1 MTQEIILNDWVI
13 TEDTSID
20 ENGIIKPET
29 VTPEKVSTDLP
40 VSNSET
46 GPIEINLN
54 DWKPTAPVDSKKT
67 EVTSKDDLE
76 DQTELAL
83 ETPPEYDER
92 IMERFNAEQIII
104 GKESD
109 EDADADLDYALERQ
123 AQARAIEQTNRMVDE
138 DGPTDYYPRP
148 STFEVDK
155 LFRQTETRLA
165 KHEELRDSIQAML
178 NDPNPVRAESV
189 DGLLNAVSPVTLP
202 LTDIKAGE
210 PFTLNQIGWIL
221 GLAEWTPFYGT
232 GLALIDIPENF
243 KVSKELWNE
252 GHEIAAVSILGL
264 SAVELVASGYGA
276 KAIVKKATD
285 KVRSKGRKKI
295 DGIRIATDAD
305 LEKKMVKAE
314 NLVDDNRE
322 ITDQFIKEYELS
334 IDPTGNTKISKVVDG
349 KLVLDEEAAR
359 RVGLDMS
366 EDVYELQ
373 RDYMEQFVEAV
384 KAKDQKKILELE
396 QKTGISANQIL
407 AISEDNAD
415 GFISPLLRAESF
427 NSVLAVAVDLKKKFP
442 KAFDN
447 DKTVIDNLFELT
459 VSDKFDADDLADTLA
474 EYGLNFDQY
483 VLTVVG
489 SGSEAGK
496 ILNKLSQIKRAG
508 TLKIDA
514 VKTNELERTQNGIV
528 SAWRR
533 LENIRRGSMTSML
546 KTAMRNF
553 QSAGI
558 RAPMEAIENVA
569 DTVLLSMSNEFN
581 KKSDQ
586 MLIRKSLRASA
597 AGIQTF
603 VSPSQW
609 AGSLAPLKRIYATP
623 GLSKDITELILDRP
637 EFVDKHT
644 ALFDNVN
651 EYRKRTGAGSGGP
664 VDGVLSAAESVVDVL
679 SIPNRIQEY
688 VIRRGV
694 FTGELER
701 LLKRDWGVNMMEALE
716 SGKLND
722 MIANAS
728 SVRPKGAPSFE
739 ELLEMSTKRALDVT
753 YAKAPDV
760 PLFKETA
767 NFLSRTG
774 LTAVTTPFPRFMF
787 NSIELM
793 GQYSGGAF
801 NPAIKRALGKKSG
814 PLDAKDRQNIS
825 RNLSGLVAI
834 TAAYQYRTSKG
845 APADYKQI
853 DGQDVGTGE
862 DTVIDVT
869 AQYPMRQF
877 LWIAEAMKRLDPN
890 IQQYLPVSGPLT
902 AVGIAG
908 DGDATFDDWFDGKDA
923 IETFL
928 GTGARTGATNVF
940 VDEIAEILGGGGD
953 DIVFDQRSK
962 KVVGRLLGD
971 YLRTHLIPV
980 TQVVEIQR
988 MLGKRPVEYKD
999 YSTDEPFTV
1008 GGQIERSLDQSGVTS
1023 ILNPEDE
1030 SKIPSR
1036 EFVLAPERER
1046 VGLGLSLF
1054 GGISVLQKNN
1064 EDAEYLVG
1072 KGITEYDLMSRGKG
1086 SVRREENELMREEMP
1101 FIVDTARE
1109 VELEARKNYMKESSK
1124 YKKNYT
1130 LEEHI
1135 NAEVVAVIKTMV
1147 KTTRANLIGPL
1158 KYDNAPTWVEPYN
1171 KFKRQSRDLR
1181 RYATREFL
1189 KEYGEP
1195 PNQTNEDDML
1205 DLLDFIKDLDEYKV
1219 GKPTVGG
1226 KLR

>member
-1 MTQEIILNDWVI
+1 MAQEINLDDWVV
-13 TEDTSID
+13 TEDTSVD
-20 ENGIIKPET
+20 ENGNIKPEPVPT
-29 VTPEKVSTDLP
+29 EEVTTDLP
-40 VSNSET
+40 VATSET
-46 GPIEINLN
+46 GPVEINLD
-54 DWKPTAPVDSKKT
+54 DWQPTAPVNSTKT
-67 EVTSKDDLE
+67 EITSKDDLK

-83 ETPPEYDER
+83 ETPLEYDDR
-92 IMERFNAEQIII
+92 IMERFNAEQIEIQQS
-104 GKESD
+104 SD
-109 EDADADLDYALERQ
+109 TDADADLTYALQRQ
-123 AQARAIEQTNRMVDE
+123 EQARLIEQTNRMVDPDAPE
-138 DGPTDYYPRP
+138 GYSSQPT
-148 STFEVDK
+148 TFEVDK

-165 KHEELRDSIQAML
+165 DHEELRDSIQEML
-178 NDPNPVRAESV
+178 NDPNPLRAASV
-189 DGLLNAVSPVTLP
+189 DALLNTVNPITQKP
-202 LTDIKAGE
+202 LT
-210 PFTLNQIGWIL
+210 LNEIGWIT
-221 GLAEWTPFYGT
+221 GIAEWTPFYGT
-232 GLALIDIPENF
+232 TLGLIDIPENYQ
-243 KVSKELWNE
+243 VSKELWNQ
-252 GHEIAAVSILGL
+252 GHELDAVTILALSGAELAA
-264 SAVELVASGYGA
+264 SAFGA
-276 KAIVKKATD
+276 KEIVKKATNI
-285 KVRSKGRKKI
+285 VRSKGRKKI
-295 DGIRIATDAD
+295 DSIRIATDAD

-322 ITDQFIKEYELS
+322 ITDQFIKEFELS
-334 IDPTGNTKISKVVDG
+334 IDPTGNTKVSKVVDG

-359 RVGLDMS
+359 LVGLNMS
-366 EDVYELQ
+366 EDVYGLQ
-373 RDYMEQFVEAV
+373 REYMEQFVQAV
-384 KAKDQKKILELE
+384 EKKDQKKILELE

-407 AISEDNAD
+407 AIAEDNTN
-415 GFISPLLRAESF
+415 GFMSPLLKAESF

-459 VSDKFDADDLADTLA
+459 VSDKFDADELADTLA

-508 TLKIDA
+508 SLKIDNA
-514 VKTNELERTQNGIV
+514 KINELERTQNGIV

-558 RAPMEAIENVA
+558 RAPLEAFENVV
-569 DTVLLSMSNEFN
+569 DTVLLNMSNEFN

-586 MLIRKSLRASA
+586 MMIRRGLRASA
-597 AGIQTF
+597 AGVQTF

-609 AGSLAPLKRIYATP
+609 AGSLSALKRIYATP
-623 GLSKDITELILDRP
+623 GLSKDITELVLDRP
-637 EFVDKHT
+637 EFLDKHT

-651 EYRKRTGAGSGGP
+651 EYRKRTGAGSGG
-664 VDGVLSAAESVVDVL
+664 VADGVLGAAESVVDVL

-701 LLKRDWGVNMMEALE
+701 LLKRDWGIDMMEALE
-716 SGKLND
+716 AGKLND
-722 MIANAS
+722 MISNAS
-728 SVRPKGAPSFE
+728 SVRPKGAPPFE
-739 ELLEMSTKRALDVT
+739 DLLEMSTKRALDVT

-760 PLFKETA
+760 PLFKSTA

-774 LTAVTTPFPRFMF
+774 LTAITTPFPRFMF

-853 DGQDVGTGE
+853 DGQDIGTGE
-862 DTVIDVT
+862 DTVVDVT

-902 AVGIAG
+902 AAGIAG
-908 DGDATFDDWFDGKDA
+908 EGDATFDDWFDPKDA

-928 GTGARTGATNVF
+928 GTGARTGMTNVF

-953 DIVFDQRSK
+953 DIVLDQRSK
-962 KVVGRLLGD
+962 KVVGRLIGD
-971 YLRTHLIPV
+971 YLRTHLIPA

-988 MLGKRPVEYKD
+988 LVGKRPVEYKD
-999 YSTDEPFTV
+999 YSTDEPYTIS
-1008 GGQIERSLDQSGVTS
+1008 GQIKRSIEQSGVAN
-1023 ILNPEDE
+1023 IFNPAGE
-1030 SKIPSR
+1030 SEAPSR
-1036 EFVLAPERER
+1036 EFVLTPERKR

-1064 EDAEYLVG
+1064 DDAEYLVG
-1072 KGITEYDLMSRGKG
+1072 KGITEYDLMSKGKG
-1086 SVRREENELMREEMP
+1086 SVRREENELMREEIP
-1101 FIVDTARE
+1101 FIVDTAKE
-1109 VELEARKNYMKESSK
+1109 VELEARKTYMKESPE

-1147 KTTRANLIGPL
+1147 KTTRANLIGDF
-1158 KYDNAPTWVEPYN
+1158 KYDDAPDWVEPYN
-1171 KFKRQSRDLR
+1171 QFKRQSRVLR

-1189 KEYGEP
+1189 REYGEP
-1195 PNQTNEDDML
+1195 PNQTSEDDML

-1219 GKPTVGG
+1219 KKPSRNR